1 MCLAALLFTCMN
13 TMVKFLSPHFSSIE
27 IVWARTLGHFLFMLA
42 LFVPQHGFSIVR
54 STRPGTQLSRSLLS
68 ITSTT
73 LYFTALRQ
81 VSLADATAIG
91 FLSPVLVTL
100 LAAPMLG
107 ERIRASHL
115 LTVLVGFVGVLIVVQ
130 PGTEVFRW
138 GSLLIVAS
146 STCFAMYQVLT
157 RRVAQSDPAETSAI
171 YSALLGSVLMSL
183 LVPLFW
189 TTPASWWQVAML
201 LVLGLFGGLGHYFV
215 ACSMACAPANLMSPF
230 QYLQLIGA
238 VMFGY
243 FVFGDVPTIYT
254 WIGAAL
260 IMGCGLYLG
269 WYQSRKAI
277 G

>member
-54 STRPGTQLSRSLLS
+54 SARPGTQLSRSLLS

-81 VSLADATAIG
+81 ISLADATAIG

-107 ERIRASHL
+107 ERIRAGHL
-115 LTVLVGFVGVLIVVQ
+115 LTVLLGFAGVLIVVQ

-146 STCFAMYQVLT
+146 STCYAMYQVLT

-171 YSALLGSVLMSL
+171 YRALLGSVLMSL

-189 TTPASWWQVAML
+189 TTPAGWWQVAML

-230 QYLQLIGA
+230 QYFQLMGA

-260 IMGCGLYLG
+260 IIACGLYLG